1 MRLYQKIIVGILTA
15 LALVVAGITAYGM
28 QALDDANSA
37 INNINEE
44 INRRSGK
51 RDKEVSIADREP
63 FSILLLGVDS
73 GGLGR
78 KEDDEDPARTDS
90 MMVVTVNPEKE
101 ESTIVSLERDIMAD
115 MLDDGQTFDKL
126 NHAYAY
132 DGVSLTMDVVE
143 QLLDIPID
151 HYATINLQGMTD
163 LIDAM
168 GGIEVDNKIDF
179 TLEGVHVPDG
189 KHTLDGEKGLAY
201 ARMRKDDPEGDIGRQ
216 RRQREVVTKIVDKL
230 VSIDSVSNYR
240 SLLNAVEE
248 NSKTDLSWNDMLD
261 IASNYYPAFD
271 NVEQEQ
277 LQGQNQMIN
286 GVSYQILGMNELLD
300 LQNQLK
306 RELEL
311 PTSEELEIDP
321 QNEYSQNGFIG
332 NQFYDDSDETDS
344 QEDDEQESENPN
356 EAEDPNEE
364 NPETQEQEPELP
376 TEPQE
381 PDETQEQ
388 EPQAPQEEVPQE
400 NYEQP
405 AIPSYDPVYEQE
417 ADTGNNGLFNV
428 YQ

>member
-1 MRLYQKIIVGILTA
+1 MRLYQKIIVGILAA
-15 LALVVAGITAYGM
+15 LALAVAGITVYGM

-44 INRRSGK
+44 LNRKSSR

-90 MMVVTVNPEKE
+90 MMVVTVNPKKE
-101 ESTIVSLERDIMAD
+101 ESTMVSLERDIMAD

-132 DGVSLTMDVVE
+132 GGVELTMDVVE
-143 QLLDIPID
+143 KMLDIPID

-163 LIDAM
+163 LIDAV
-168 GGIEVDNKIDF
+168 GGIEVNNKIDF
-179 TLEGVHVPDG
+179 TLEGVHVPKG
-189 KHTLDGEKGLAY
+189 KIELDGEKGLAY

-230 VSIDSVSNYR
+230 VSIDSVSNYKKI
-240 SLLNAVEE
+240 LNAVEK
-248 NSKTDLSWNDMLD
+248 NSKTDFSWNEMLD
-261 IASNYYPAFD
+261 IASNYYPAFE
-271 NVEQEQ
+271 NVRQEQ
-277 LQGQNQMIN
+277 LQGENQMVN
-286 GVSYQILGMNELLD
+286 GISYQILGMNELLD

-306 RELEL
+306 EQLEL
-311 PTSEELEIDP
+311 PTKDELEIDP

-332 NQFYDDSDETDS
+332 NQFYDDSDGSEA
-344 QEDDEQESENPN
+344 EDDSEAQESEEP
-356 EAEDPNEE
+356 DEE
-364 NPETQEQEPELP
+364 NYPEAPAEQQEEVPETQEQ
-376 TEPQE
+376 
-381 PDETQEQ
+381 Q
-388 EPQAPQEEVPQE
+388 EPQVPPEQQE

-405 AIPSYDPVYEQE
+405 AVPNYDQGIVNG
-417 ADTGNNGLFNV
+417 DNGLVNGG
-428 YQ
+428 Y